1 MSTATDPQIA
11 SPGVQQLPPFGV
23 ILHNDHVNHM
33 GRVVEVLVRVLR
45 IPAQNAIA
53 LMLESHNDGE
63 SVVCRT
69 HRERAEFLRECL
81 DEQGLLA
88 TVRRI

>member
-1 MSTATDPQIA
+1 MSTATEPKVA
-11 SPGVQQLPPFGV
+11 SPRVEQLPPFGV
-23 ILHNDHVNHM
+23 ILHNDDVNHM
-33 GRVVEVLVRVLR
+33 ERVVEVLVQVLR
-45 IPAQNAIA
+45 IPAQMAIA

-81 DEQGLLA
+81 DDQGLLA